1 MTNRFSEYAE
11 SHPEFPVLTLL
22 SDLYALWVVEVTA
35 APSFISSSIF
45 YLSL

>member
-1 MTNRFSEYAE
+1 MTDRFSEYAE
-11 SHPEFPVLTLL
+11 SHPDFPVLTLL

-35 APSFISSSIF
+35 PSFISSYIF

>member
-22 SDLYALWVVEVTA
+22 SDLYALWVVEVA
-35 APSFISSSIF
+35 APSFICSSIF